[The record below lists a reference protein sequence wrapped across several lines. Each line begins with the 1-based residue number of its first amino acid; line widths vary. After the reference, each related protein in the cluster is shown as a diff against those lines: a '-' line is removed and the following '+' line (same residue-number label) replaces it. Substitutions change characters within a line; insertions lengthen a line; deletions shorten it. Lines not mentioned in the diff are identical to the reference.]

1 MVIYTAVS
9 YNASFF
15 GKKNYNVTKI
25 QFFEINIM
33 FFFNG
38 LLLNQEN
45 KNILKTKKKF
55 FIIKRFSKI

>member
-1 MVIYTAVS
+1 MHHS
-9 YNASFF
+9 LE
-15 GKKNYNVTKI
+15 KKITI
-25 QFFEINIM
+25 QFFEMNIM